1 MEWLNR
7 LNQAIDYIED
17 HLMSEVDIHAVA
29 RVAASSTFHFQRSFV
44 MLTGVTV
51 AEYVRRRRLTLAAQ
65 ELASSEGLKV
75 IDVALKYGYETP
87 ESFTKAFTRL
97 HGLPPS
103 QVRNRG
109 GNLKAYPRIT
119 FSVSIKG
126 DASMNYRIVER
137 EGYKVAGISRKF
149 TTLNGQNL
157 KEIPEFWNSTY
168 QDGTVEKIGRLNPT
182 KPLLGVCMNDFDAEM
197 KTFTYVIG
205 VEKGDASTEGLETF
219 EIPASSWAVFESI
232 GPMPQA
238 IQKVWE
244 RIYSEWFPAT
254 GYEHAGL
261 PELEVYP
268 REGDNASENY
278 YCEVWIPIKV
288 KG

>member
-7 LNQAIDYIED
+7 LNQAIDYIEAN
-17 HLMSEVDIHAVA
+17 LMSEVDIHAVA
-29 RVAASSTFHFQRSFV
+29 RVAASSTFHFHRSFM
-44 MLTGVTV
+44 MLTGVSV

-65 ELASSEGLKV
+65 ELASSEGLKI

-103 QVRNRG
+103 QVRGRG
-109 GNLKAYPRIT
+109 VKLKAYPRIT
-119 FSVSIKG
+119 FSISIKG
-126 DASMNYRIVER
+126 DASMNYRIVEKD
-137 EGYKVAGISRKF
+137 GFKAIGKSILVS
-149 TTLNGQNL
+149 TVNGQNF
-157 KEIPEFWNSTY
+157 KKIPEFWSECNE
-168 QDGTVEKIGRLNPT
+168 DGTVCKIGGSNPS
-182 KPLLGVCMNDFDAEM
+182 KPLLGICMNDFDNEM

-205 VEKGDASTEGLETF
+205 IEKGEDIPEGLDVY
-219 EIPASSWAVFESI
+219 EIPATTWAVFESI
-232 GPMPQA
+232 GPMPHS

-244 RIYSEWFPAT
+244 RIYSEWFPST

-261 PELEVYP
+261 PEMEVYP
-268 REGDNASENY
+268 RGDGSSEDY
-278 YCEVWIPIKV
+278 VCEVWIPVKV